1 MLRELFRRSIR
12 LQESGGLFYALFDD
26 GVAAALFDLA
36 ARPEEFPLENN
47 GSGGS
52 ISLTPTIASCLI
64 YRTFLSTARTRVA
77 KR

>member
-12 LQESGGLFYALFDD
+12 FQESGGLFYALFDD

-47 GSGGS
+47 GSGGVS
-52 ISLTPTIASCLI
+52 WVSHTLDFVEVEM
-64 YRTFLSTARTRVA
+64 R
-77 KR
+77 